1 MRYRF
6 CLHLAL
12 VAGLFSVT
20 LEAADPKPARISVG
34 YFLQWP
40 TPGQFSQAKK
50 TYDSVLGLE
59 VDWVPFASGSEMNA
73 ALADD
78 RIQIAYAHG
87 HVPFLVGVSNGLDLT
102 MVGIA
107 VGYSAND
114 NCILRRDAG
123 FRRAQIEQLE
133 GRKVA
138 TPAGGVTHFRLL
150 EMLRHLGVDAS
161 RVEIVATD
169 GPDAA
174 AEALRNGEV
183 VMACAY
189 GNALRGMLDLG
200 EPLMSATELEVIG
213 LKVFDTI
220 TVATDFMNRY
230 PEIVQAFMDV
240 TEASNAQWRENSALM
255 EAAIAKAAQMDQRSA
270 SETLARFSFPS
281 AEEQKS
287 SAWMGELVP
296 EYTRRMAEFFVAQG
310 RLGKSLDNYNRF
322 ITTRFLR

>member
-1 MRYRF
+1 MIHRLF
-6 CLHLAL
+6 LILGLAAAL
-12 VAGLFSVT
+12 LAAGVH
-20 LEAADPKPARISVG
+20 AAAPKPAQISVG

-40 TPGQFSQAKK
+40 TPSQFSQMKK

-59 VDWVPFASGSEMNA
+59 VEWVSFANGNEMNA
-73 ALADD
+73 ALADG

-102 MVGIA
+102 MVGVA
-107 VGYSAND
+107 VGYSEND

-123 FRRAQIEQLE
+123 IGRAQIDRLQ

-150 EMLRHLGVDAS
+150 EMLRHLGVDPA
-161 RVEIVATD
+161 RVEIVATESAS
-169 GPDAA
+169 AA
-174 AEALRNGEV
+174 ADALRRGEV

-189 GNALRGMLDLG
+189 GNALRGMADLG
-200 EPLMSATELEVIG
+200 EPLMTAAELEAIG

-220 TVATDFMNRY
+220 TVATDFMNEH

-240 TEASNAQWRENSALM
+240 TEASNAQWRKNSNLM
-255 EAAIAKAAQMDQRSA
+255 EAAIAKAAQMDPQSA
-270 SETLARFSFPS
+270 SETLAWFSFPS
-281 AEEQKS
+281 AAEQKS
-287 SAWMGELVP
+287 AAWLGATVP
-296 EYTRRMAEFFVAQG
+296 DYTRKVAEFFVAQG
-310 RLGKSLDNYNRF
+310 RLSKSLDNYDRF